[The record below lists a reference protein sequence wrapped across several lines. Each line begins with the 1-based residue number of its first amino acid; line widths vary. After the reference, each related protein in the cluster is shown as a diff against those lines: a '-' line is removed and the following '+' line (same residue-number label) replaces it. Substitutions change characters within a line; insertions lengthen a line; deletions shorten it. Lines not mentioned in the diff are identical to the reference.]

1 MVRRAVMTGRVR
13 WGRSLGV
20 RVRRCVSLL
29 LVMVLLAPPA
39 WAAPP
44 APQLSSRSGAAYTL
58 FLNFSGFTWN
68 NDWSSKAGDQ
78 IPGTVPAYT
87 TDGDATT
94 FTGTEL
100 RYIEEV
106 WSRVA
111 EKFAAFNVNVTT
123 VDPATAGLTDA
134 DRQAFYNGQAK
145 MMHTVI
151 GGNSSWYGSLAGG
164 VSYVGVTST
173 SWGST
178 SPYHLN
184 WVFPNGSTS
193 TTRLAETTTHENGH
207 GLGLSHQSDWNGSLF
222 TEYSNGS
229 GAAWAPAPIMGN
241 SNSASRGL
249 WSVGTKYDGVLQ
261 NDVGVL
267 LANPSLTVVD
277 SGIGHTQGAAT
288 ALTGINGTIDFTLG
302 KGGIT
307 TVSGQANPDPTN
319 LAHYTED
326 YWSFTTT
333 GGTVTLNAISG
344 RSTITSGVADP
355 GKTLDAKLTILDS
368 LGSTVA
374 TTTYSAGQLDATISQ
389 SLAPGTYFAKVSTT
403 NGSDGSGTGLT
414 DTSYTTRT
422 FFDIGSYFLTGSI
435 PGLNSE
441 TVRYWDNN
449 GSTGGFGTAA
459 GTWAASTTGNGS
471 QGWSAALGGNVTP
484 GTASVATV
492 DSVHF
497 GSNVDGLATGT
508 VTVSGAVSANRITFG
523 SASGAIMISGGTI
536 TLASMTPTITVNNT
550 TNTIA
555 SAIAGSAGLVKAGTG
570 TLVLSGSSNYT
581 GPTTVSAGSLVL
593 FGSASLSDL
602 GAVST
607 SASGATLD
615 ISGISASSE
624 TVGSITGAAG
634 SAIVL
639 GSKNLT
645 IGGVLANTTY
655 AGVISGVGGSLTK
668 YSPGTLTLSA
678 SNTYTGNTT
687 ISGGTLA
694 VSVMANGGA
703 NSNIGAS
710 SNAAANLVLTNNG
723 TLRYTGGTVST
734 DRGFTLSGNA
744 SIDASG
750 AGPINFTNT
759 GATAFGT
766 TNQTRTL
773 TLTGTNAGNNTLA
786 ATLADNG
793 TGAVSLTKTGT
804 GTWVV
809 SGSNTHTGVTT
820 VSGGTLAVSVMANGG
835 SASSVG
841 ASANLATSLLLG
853 NGTTLR
859 YAGAANAT
867 TDHAFTV
874 NGTSAGHGATI
885 ESSGAGTLSF
895 DTPATLLAYGTNN
908 QTRTLTLGGTNTGSN
923 TLGKVIGNNGSGATS
938 LVKTDAGRWVLD
950 QTNTYTGTTTISG
963 GTLALGATG
972 SLASALIA
980 VEAGGTLAGTGTVT
994 GTIDFVNGSFFDI
1007 SSALAS
1013 NPLDRDWITVG
1024 GTITFGN
1031 SFGVGSLLGIDWG
1044 TVGLGT
1050 FQLIATTQTD
1060 WGSLNNFGTGNAYFD
1075 VGSGKSAYFA
1085 TGSLN
1090 LVVVPEPSTYAL
1102 LGGLGVVALAALRR
1116 RRRA

>member
-94 FTGTEL
+94 FTGTEQTN
-100 RYIEEV
+100 IQDI

-134 DRQAFYNGQAK
+134 DRQTFYNGQAK

-151 GGNSSWYGSLAGG
+151 GGDSSWYQSRAGG
-164 VSYVGVTST
+164 VSYVGVTSN
-173 SWGST
+173 SYGAT

-184 WVFPNGSTS
+184 WVFPLELGSNNKS
-193 TTRLAETTTHENGH
+193 IAEATTHENGH
-207 GLGLSHQSDWNGSLF
+207 GLGLSHQADWNGNF
-222 TEYSNGS
+222 VTEYSNGS
-229 GAAWAPAPIMGN
+229 GMASAPAPIMGN

-249 WSVGTKYDGVLQ
+249 WSVGTKDDGVLQ

-267 LANPSLTVVD
+267 LLNPSLTVVD

-307 TVSGQANPDPTN
+307 TVSGQATPDPTN

-355 GKTLDAKLTILDS
+355 GQTLDAKLTILDS

-389 SLAPGTYFAKVSTT
+389 SLAAGTYFAKVSTT
-403 NGSDGSGTGLT
+403 NGSDGAGAGLT
-414 DTSYTTRT
+414 DLTLTYTPRT

-523 SASGAIMISGGTI
+523 SASGAIMLSGGTI
-536 TLASMTPTITVNNT
+536 TLASVAPTITVNNASS
-550 TNTIA
+550 TI
-555 SAIAGSAGLVKAGTG
+555 SSVLAGNAGITKAGTG
-570 TLVLSGSSNYT
+570 TLILSGANTLSGATTINAGTLQLT
-581 GPTTVSAGSLVL
+581 GSG
-593 FGSASLSDL
+593 SLSD
-602 GAVST
+602 VSRVNT
-607 SASGATLD
+607 SASGTSFD
-615 ISGISASSE
+615 ISGITAASES
-624 TVGSITGAAG
+624 VGSIAGIAG
-634 SAIVL
+634 STIIL
-639 GSKNLT
+639 GSKDLT
-645 IGGVLANTTY
+645 VQGTTVNTTY
-655 AGVISGVGGSLTK
+655 AGVISGSGGSLTK
-668 YSPGTLTLSA
+668 IGAETLTL
-678 SNTYTGNTT
+678 TGNNTFTGGVT
-687 ISGGTLA
+687 ISGGTLNFN
-694 VSVMANGGA
+694 SVGLIN
-703 NSNIGAS
+703 
-710 SNAAANLVLTNNG
+710 T
-723 TLRYTGGTVST
+723 
-734 DRGFTLSGNA
+734 SGN
-744 SIDASG
+744 ITFTG
-750 AGPINFTNT
+750 AGRL
-759 GATAFGT
+759 
-766 TNQTRTL
+766 Q
-773 TLTGTNAGNNTLA
+773 
-786 ATLADNG
+786 
-793 TGAVSLTKTGT
+793 
-804 GTWVV
+804 
-809 SGSNTHTGVTT
+809 
-820 VSGGTLAVSVMANGG
+820 
-835 SASSVG
+835 
-841 ASANLATSLLLG
+841 
-853 NGTTLR
+853 
-859 YAGAANAT
+859 
-867 TDHAFTV
+867 
-874 NGTSAGHGATI
+874 
-885 ESSGAGTLSF
+885 
-895 DTPATLLAYGTNN
+895 
-908 QTRTLTLGGTNTGSN
+908 
-923 TLGKVIGNNGSGATS
+923 
-938 LVKTDAGRWVLD
+938 
-950 QTNTYTGTTTISG
+950 
-963 GTLALGATG
+963 
-972 SLASALIA
+972 
-980 VEAGGTLAGTGTVT
+980 
-994 GTIDFVNGSFFDI
+994 
-1007 SSALAS
+1007 
-1013 NPLDRDWITVG
+1013 
-1024 GTITFGN
+1024 
-1031 SFGVGSLLGIDWG
+1031 
-1044 TVGLGT
+1044 
-1050 FQLIATTQTD
+1050 
-1060 WGSLNNFGTGNAYFD
+1060 
-1075 VGSGKSAYFA
+1075 
-1085 TGSLN
+1085 
-1090 LVVVPEPSTYAL
+1090 
-1102 LGGLGVVALAALRR
+1102 
-1116 RRRA
+1116 